1 MDAADAYARNG
12 LVLVESVLS
21 AEEVNTLRAASE
33 LRLCE
38 ALRQHIRRQQ
48 ILDADRER
56 IWYAELIEKDGGRYD
71 CRHGMGAP
79 PFADLLRPGGLADK
93 LIPLLR
99 HTQLLGEDAEVV
111 QLGLIHAPSH
121 ESWAA
126 LSAHEPGGSD
136 GAEGTQTWHT
146 DGGKAKGLRAL
157 TVFLPLVDVTAS
169 NGATEFRLGSHSSE
183 SAAAVDSTE
192 RGTIIL
198 APAGSAIAFD
208 YQLLHRGLKNSSGH
222 DRPMLYAIVGT
233 PVYDEHGNKGVPSL
247 VGGDSPLFSG
257 LEAAP
262 FRPFRLEPSACPRAL
277 APLSGG
283 LPEHDFATS
292 TRARNAAHAV
302 KVRGWLEEA
311 LAFGALEMAINQLL
325 KVLEICDQAAPPIE
339 FADFAGLDQLILDH
353 GEEEQVQWRAPRGS
367 ASPQRGWA
375 AAAAAG
381 VAAPVAAAAAAA
393 AAAWTWLPPHPRPG
407 PLSGD
412 APLEGAGQCRQRRW
426 LGAIP
431 GAALLRGGTCLEL
444 FDRPLLARLPARL
457 QRGPNRCRRCLATCL
472 RTLGRGRAA
481 ARVAL
486 RFFKARKAQGGA
498 PVSNGTSS
506 ATDDASELLFVLA
519 DVAGLMPT
527 PKLHGSA
534 VGVRLLESVVSF
546 LRTGA
551 AGAARSL
558 LRRWLPEWLATW
570 EGASHAAA
578 SAGRGSSAGHAALG
592 ELLLTAGRVPDHGE
606 AIELTVAA
614 APDEPD
620 IIRARRHVLARCLGA
635 AWGAAW
641 WWGRSLPRA
650 SGPCAATVRAAAT
663 LASHALFVGY
673 CLPFSDEE
681 SASVDAAVAALAA
694 RSDAEVCA
702 LSRNVLGLLAAIGM
716 YRQLGVALPGASAAV
731 RRMPP
736 VLLLARCV
744 AEQCPCGYDLLAAHL
759 LRPSAR
765 HELAARLPAVTQSPA
780 AQSESVATFYNATL
794 YPAWHA
800 PETFGFLPC
809 TIGERIRRQVA
820 GFEWPHER
828 LERHAVLIAGSGSG
842 HQVAQL
848 LTTYTQCDVT
858 CLDLSANSLAYA
870 EQQLTRCLPREI
882 HRVTSLVADLS
893 ALPAG
898 DAGHHASGDVERD
911 GGGSA
916 SSGDAPAAWGRRF
929 HLVCCIG
936 VLHHVHAPPA
946 ALALLV
952 RSSLLPGGLL
962 QLATYSRLSVDT
974 WRPRARALPHSAYP
988 TWSTR
993 QADCFGSRRRPS
1005 CALRASGSLGSR
1017 GRRRRGTGRRRRW
1030 LRRRRGCLLA
1040 LTVRGIL
1047 LRRRS
1052 ARLALPSTGDGL
1064 HLARAAGYA
1073 RGCWPVRQRLLPGC
1087 SHGPAR
1093 TARLSEAGGMDAAQ
1107 QIWRYGTLSKSA
1119 TPTCLAGCTAS
1130 MPVVH
1135 DRETSKTSKND
1146 GRWLAYRYLTVVSCD
1161 GWGCAQTFTVV

>member
-353 GEEEQVQWRAPRGS
+353 GEAEQDAVARAKR
-367 ASPQRGWA
+367 QRIA
-375 AAAAAG
+375 TAAG
-381 VAAPVAAAAAAA
+381 VVGSSSSSRSGGGGGGGCCGGGGGLDVAAATSE
-393 AAAWTWLPPHPRPG
+393 AWSACG
-407 PLSGD
+407 SD
-412 APLEGAGQCRQRRW
+412 APLEGEQGSVVSVDGLERSQARALCCAAG
-426 LGAIP
+426 AY
-431 GAALLRGGTCLEL
+431 LEL
-444 FDRPLLARLPARL
+444 FDRPLLALGAFRHVYSADPTDAAAAL
-457 QRGPNRCRRCLATCL
+457 GLATCL
-472 RTLGRGRAA
+472 RTLGRDRAA

-519 DVAGLMPT
+519 DGAGLMPT

-592 ELLLTAGRVPDHGE
+592 ELLLTAGRVPDLLCE
-606 AIELTVAA
+606 AISSSTVGCCAQI
-614 APDEPD
+614 EPD
-620 IIRARRHVLARCLGA
+620 IIRARRHVLARCLERCLGRCLE
-635 AWGAAW
+635 GG
-641 WWGRSLPRA
+641 GRSLPPPEA

-716 YRQLGVALPGASAAV
+716 YRQLGVALPGASAAL

-765 HELAARLPAVTQSPA
+765 HELAARLPAVTQRPA

-974 WRPRARALPHSAYP
+974 WRPRARALLHSILPDVVNA
-988 TWSTR
+988 
-993 QADCFGSRRRPS
+993 AG
-1005 CALRASGSLGSR
+1005 G
-1017 GRRRRGTGRRRRW
+1017 
-1030 LRRRRGCLLA
+1030 
-1040 LTVRGIL
+1040 L
-1047 LRRRS
+1047 LRQPTS
-1052 ARLALPSTGDGL
+1052 AELCFARERISRLAGRGEETEAQGGGDDGCDDAEVACWL
-1064 HLARAAGYA
+1064 LQFEEFFCDGGVRDLLFHPQETAFTLLELRDMLAAAGLV
-1073 RGCWPVRQRLLPGC
+1073 PVSVFFQD
-1087 SHGPAR
+1087 AR
-1093 TARLSEAGGMDAAQ
+1093 TDQRARRAYREAGGMDAAQ
-1107 QIWRYGTLSKSA
+1107 ADLALWHTLEERD
-1119 TPTCLAGCTAS
+1119 TDLFGRMHCLYA
-1130 MPVVH
+1130 
-1135 DRETSKTSKND
+1135 R
-1146 GRWLAYRYLTVVSCD
+1146 
-1161 GWGCAQTFTVV
+1161 CA